1 MAALE
6 DVNDIQSYGG
16 HKSEKESSSC
26 IGFAFKPT
34 VLKVLI
40 QAHIF
45 WGLDWNAEY
54 TENSRKMMMFKIKT
68 CEPVEKTCFMFLHRE
83 SFWSKFYQ
91 SVRTGF
97 SQTLSKTD

>member
-1 MAALE
+1 MDGGKITALE

-16 HKSEKESSSC
+16 HKFEKESSSC

-45 WGLDWNAEY
+45 
-54 TENSRKMMMFKIKT
+54 
-68 CEPVEKTCFMFLHRE
+68 
-83 SFWSKFYQ
+83 
-91 SVRTGF
+91 
-97 SQTLSKTD
+97 